1 MGRSEESR
9 KAKNSLDRG
18 GRTKS
23 EEVELARIH
32 LEKIATG
39 RLTNPDKYLKD
50 FAFQMHE
57 IIGHWQRRAGT
68 KNPLEYAVEF
78 APGISATLL
87 QVFALVPEDYQ
98 EYIKVNNPKRFPNNR
113 PYSWLDESIMNVL
126 VHLECEKR
134 NPDDTVRFGFQL
146 AFDIRDSMDN
156 LFEQTSGKLF
166 LEYRIHQKDIGE
178 PETDWN
184 PLKIYTFPKNTTK
197 IVYFFN
203 YSESH
208 WTLLEMDL
216 GKDQWVHTLY
226 NSFDNGTNSDM
237 KGPSWNAAK
246 GNCHLLEN
254 LVQAAL
260 GIPPPEKPSKIISGL
275 SNKQINDYDCGVLT
289 VANAIL
295 LLFGRKTKRWS
306 IDCNKV
312 RLEWLTLLNK
322 KLTTPEPCEN
332 KVEKST
338 TEGSGVTDKNCSE
351 NTFTDHIGNFIK
363 NTTRD
368 STEAYYNQAAPNRQ
382 NILWRW
388 KKAATKA
395 SRKRPKNGERD
406 GNSVSL
412 TQDFAEMHLQ
422 ETTVPLLTASRV
434 HVET

>member
-1 MGRSEESR
+1 MSLELPPNSNFVASLNTGTYSDMG
-9 KAKNSLDRG
+9 
-18 GRTKS
+18 KS
-23 EEVELARIH
+23 EKEKFEEIELARVH
-32 LEKIATG
+32 LESIATG
-39 RLTNPDKYLKD
+39 RLTNPDKHLKD
-50 FAFQMHE
+50 FALQLHE

-68 KNPLEYAVEF
+68 KNPLDYDVEF
-78 APGISATLL
+78 SPGISATLL
-87 QVFALVPEDYQ
+87 QVFALVPEEYQ
-98 EYIKVNNPKRFPNNR
+98 EYIKVNDSKRSPNNQ

-146 AFDIRDSMDN
+146 AFDVRESMDN
-156 LFEQTSGKLF
+156 LFKKTNGKLF

-178 PETDWN
+178 PEPDWN
-184 PLKIYTFPKNTTK
+184 PVKVYTFPKNTTK

-216 GKDQWVHTLY
+216 GKDQWIHTLY
-226 NSFDNGTNSDM
+226 NSFDNGTNSDK

-254 LVQAAL
+254 LVQAAF

-275 SNKQINDYDCGVLT
+275 SNKQINYFDCGVLA

-295 LLFGRKTKRWS
+295 ILFGGKTEQWS
-306 IDCNKV
+306 IDCNKA

-322 KLTTPEPCEN
+322 KLATPEPCEN
-332 KVEKST
+332 EVEKST
-338 TEGSGVTDKNCSE
+338 TEGSGVMDKNCSE

-368 STEAYYNQAAPNRQ
+368 SGYTSTTSTEDYFNQAPSDRS

-388 KKAATKA
+388 KNAASKA
-395 SRKRPKNGERD
+395 SRKRPKNENGD

-412 TQDFAEMHLQ
+412 RQDLAEMH
-422 ETTVPLLTASRV
+422 
-434 HVET
+434 